1 MEEKKSNLNVT
12 MTWGLVVGL
21 ALIILSLVLYIMNI
35 YKAPTW
41 VGILNYALII
51 GGIVMAQLKYRNNIL
66 DGYITYGKAVG
77 TGVLVSLFAS
87 IIYAFYFIIL
97 TKFIDTGYM
106 DKVLETV
113 EQAYAEQSLSE
124 DQIAAAL
131 EMSKKMMTPIMMA
144 LSTVFGFV
152 FMGTLFSLITSIFI
166 KKEAPLFGSESK
178 EGETLSE

>member
-21 ALIILSLVLYIMNI
+21 ALIILSLILYIMNI
-35 YKAPTW
+35 YTAPTW
-41 VGILNYALII
+41 VGVLNYALII

-66 DGYITYGKAVG
+66 DGYITYGKALG

-106 DKVLETV
+106 DKVIEALEQT
-113 EQAYAEQSLSE
+113 YAEKGMNE
-124 DQIAAAL
+124 DQIAATL

-152 FMGTLFSLITSIFI
+152 FMGTLFSLITSIFV
-166 KKEAPLFGSESK
+166 KKDAPLFGNEGK
-178 EGETLSE
+178 QGETPAE